1 MIMTNMTIL
10 LVKRSAP
17 PGFIIR
23 LLRMLFHID
32 QTDELTPE
40 QEADL
45 VTSAA
50 RDPQAFDELYRRY
63 VDRVY
68 AYHLVRT
75 DSREEAEDL
84 TSQTFLAALEGLPG
98 YRRQGNFTVW
108 LFSIARRKL
117 VDHYRRPAPLP
128 LDMVE
133 NLNGMLEDD
142 VDHKLRLDAI
152 NRTLQTMDP
161 ERVEA
166 LSLRVYG
173 QLSSAEIARLL
184 SRSEGAVRNLVYR
197 ALQDLRKSLVP
208 GYEMEE
214 K

>member
-1 MIMTNMTIL
+1 MTNLTIFL
-10 LVKRSAP
+10 TRKTAP
-17 PGFIIR
+17 PGFLTWLWQI
-23 LLRMLFHID
+23 LFNIAPEG
-32 QTDELTPE
+32 ELSPE
-40 QEADL
+40 REAEL
-45 VTSAA
+45 VTSAV

-63 VDRVY
+63 VSRVY
-68 AYHLVRT
+68 AYHLIRT
-75 DSREEAEDL
+75 ASREEAEDL
-84 TSQTFLAALEGLPG
+84 TSQTFLAALEGLAG
-98 YRRQGNFTVW
+98 YRKQGNFAVW
-108 LFSIARRKL
+108 LFSIACRKL
-117 VDHYRRPAPLP
+117 ADHYRRPTPLP
-128 LDMVE
+128 IEMAEVLGDPI
-133 NLNGMLEDD
+133 EDD
-142 VDHKLRLDAI
+142 IDHKMRLDDV

-184 SRSEGAVRNLVYR
+184 SRSEGAARNLVYR

>member
-1 MIMTNMTIL
+1 MTNISIL
-10 LVKRSAP
+10 LPKRSAP
-17 PGFIIR
+17 PGFITR
-23 LLRMLFHID
+23 LLRIFFNTGQAD
-32 QTDELTPE
+32 DLTPE
-40 QEADL
+40 READL
-45 VTSAA
+45 VNHAA

-63 VDRVY
+63 VNRVY

-75 DSREEAEDL
+75 NSREEAEDL
-84 TSQTFLAALEGLPG
+84 TSQTFLAALEGLSG
-98 YRRQGNFTVW
+98 YRRQTNFAVW

-117 VDHYRRPAPLP
+117 VDHYRKPTSLP
-128 LDMVE
+128 IELAE
-133 NLNGMLEDD
+133 NLNNPLEDD
-142 VDHKLRLDAI
+142 VDHRLRLDDI
-152 NRTLQTMDP
+152 NRTLQSMDP

-173 QLSSAEIARLL
+173 QLSSAEIAKLL

-197 ALQDLRKSLVP
+197 ALQDLRKTLVP